1 MATEDDRPAPRSMAD
16 IVSDLRTL
24 TQSDG
29 SLHAISAIIYRDW
42 VLTVDTVEARV
53 TDDPAQRWSTD
64 KLNTNE
70 LMLLLGLAVQSGSD
84 RIWSVLPSDQEF
96 AVKADKLL
104 RELHDRINEDSP
116 WIDRETGELADP
128 STVIGSIAREA
139 IYYGADGFYL
149 HQFREM
155 ARHRF
160 RADQEWM
167 LQSVG
172 ISIRPIVEIA
182 TYIGE
187 RITQQMDHSGQRKA
201 RGLLEPGE
209 HFGSLLIGKDS
220 LKKRFGWKL
229 DAFLAKFSTPAVN
242 ANLDFTDPFTVNMVS
257 IAPLIDMGDFIFV
270 PSQHRLFQSVY
281 ESPFY
286 WMIADKAYR
295 EVASDHRGSFLED
308 TATHLLRKVFG
319 EGHVHQNVTLYQGK
333 NIGGEIDVLVAY
345 GEFVIVGQAKSK
357 RVSLKARA
365 GDKEALETDFK
376 GAIQDPYEQALSC
389 AELIA
394 NGARCVTADG
404 RALEFPTLP
413 RVFPMVLLSD
423 HFPAATQLSGIL
435 LKRFDETPPVIWDL
449 GFLDCVTR
457 VLASPIEVIF
467 YLQARSQH
475 FDKVVSD
482 SEFNFLG
489 YHIGSK
495 LAMPDDVDWM
505 MLERD
510 FATVVDDF
518 MIAADLGIDA
528 QRPLGVLEQLDI
540 PVISE
545 LFGVLKNGDPEL
557 AGVVVDL
564 YDFSGAALADLSAT
578 ILDMREEVRKTGKA
592 LKAFSIPTATGGLT
606 YVVTNKRDANAIRS
620 AELLGAMH
628 KYDTKSS
635 RWYVI
640 VDSIDTDLPVDGLL
654 PLIWPWVEDED
665 QAERSK
671 KVGAMFKS
679 RQVAVKVGDAA
690 RARAEVAAK
699 STDPD

>member
-1 MATEDDRPAPRSMAD
+1 MGE
-16 IVSDLRTL
+16 IVSDLRAL
-24 TQSDG
+24 AQGDG
-29 SLHAISAIIYRDW
+29 SLHAIAAIIYRDW
-42 VLTVDTVEARV
+42 VLTVNTVEARV
-53 TDDPAQRWSTD
+53 TDDPAGRWSTE

-70 LMLLLGLAVQSGSD
+70 LMLLLGLAVQSSSD
-84 RIWSVLPSDQEF
+84 RIWSILPSDDQF
-96 AVKADKLL
+96 AGKVDKLL
-104 RELHDRINEDSP
+104 RELHDRINEESP
-116 WIDRETGELADP
+116 WMDQETGVLAEP
-128 STVIGSIAREA
+128 SEVIGSIAREA
-139 IYYGADGFYL
+139 IYYGAEGFYL
-149 HQFREM
+149 HQFRDL

-160 RADQEWM
+160 RNDQEWM
-167 LQSVG
+167 LQNVG

-182 TYIGE
+182 TFIGE
-187 RITQQMDHSGQRKA
+187 RITQQMDYSGQRKA
-201 RGLLEPGE
+201 RGLLEAGE
-209 HFGSLLIGKDS
+209 PLGSLLISKKS
-220 LKKRFGWKL
+220 LTKRFGRKI

-242 ANLDFTDPFTVNMVS
+242 ANLNFIDPFSVNLVG
-257 IAPLIDMGDFIFV
+257 IAPLIDIGDFIFV

-286 WMIADKAYR
+286 WMIVDKEYR
-295 EVASDHRGSFLED
+295 QTASGHRGRFLEA
-308 TATHLLRKVFG
+308 TAARLLKRVFG
-319 EGHVHQNVTLYQGK
+319 AEHVHQNVTLYQGK
-333 NIGGEIDVLVAY
+333 NIAGEIDVLVTY

-376 GAIQDPYEQALSC
+376 GAVQDPYEQALSC

-394 NGARCVTADG
+394 YGARCVTNDG
-404 RALEFPTLP
+404 RTIDFPALP
-413 RVFPMVLLSD
+413 RLFPMVILSD
-423 HFPAATQLSGIL
+423 HFPAATQLSGML
-435 LKRFDETPPVIWDL
+435 LKRFDETPPAIWDL

-457 VLASPIEVIF
+457 ILASPVEVIF

-489 YHIGSK
+489 YHVRSK

-518 MIAADLGIDA
+518 MIAADLGIEA

-545 LFGVLKNGDPEL
+545 LFAVLRNGEPKL

-564 YDFSGAALADLSAT
+564 YDLSGAALADLSAT
-578 ILDMREEVRKTGKA
+578 ILDMRGEVRETGKA
-592 LKAFSIPTATGGLT
+592 LKAFSIQTATGGLT
-606 YVVTNKRDANAIRS
+606 YVVTSKRNANAARS

-628 KYDTKSS
+628 KYDTKSN

-640 VDSIDTDLPVDGLL
+640 VDSIETDLPVDGLL
-654 PLIWPWVEDED
+654 PLIWPWTEDED
-665 QAERSK
+665 EAARSK
-671 KVGAMFKS
+671 KVAAMFKS
-679 RQVAVKVGDAA
+679 RQEAVTIGEAAARRVKVERNQG
-690 RARAEVAAK
+690 
-699 STDPD
+699 

>member
-1 MATEDDRPAPRSMAD
+1 MAAEDDRPAPRPMTE
-16 IVSDLRTL
+16 IVSDLCTL
-24 TQSDG
+24 AQSGG
-29 SLHAISAIIYRDW
+29 SLHAISEIIYRDW
-42 VLTVDTVEARV
+42 VLMIDTVEARV
-53 TDDPAQRWSTD
+53 ADDPAQRWSTD

-84 RIWSVLPSDQEF
+84 RIWSVLPSDEKF
-96 AVKADKLL
+96 AGKVDKLL
-104 RELHDRINEDSP
+104 RELHDRVNEDSP
-116 WIDRETGELADP
+116 WIDRETGVLAET
-128 STVIGSIAREA
+128 SAVIGSIAREA

-149 HQFREM
+149 HQFRDL

-167 LQSVG
+167 LQNVG

-182 TYIGE
+182 TYIAE
-187 RITQQMDHSGQRKA
+187 RVTLQMDYSGQRRA
-201 RGLLEPGE
+201 RGTLEPGE
-209 HFGSLLIGKDS
+209 HFGSLLISKES
-220 LKKRFGWKL
+220 LRKRFGRKV

-242 ANLDFTDPFTVNMVS
+242 ANLDFTDPFTVNMAS
-257 IAPLIDMGDFIFV
+257 IAPLIDIGDHVFV
-270 PSQHRLFQSVY
+270 PSQHRLFQSVH

-295 EVASDHRGSFLED
+295 EIASGHRGRFLED
-308 TATHLLRKVFG
+308 TAAHLLRRVFG
-319 EGHVHQNVTLYQGK
+319 ADHVHQNVTLYQGK
-333 NIGGEIDVLVAY
+333 NIAGEIDVLVAY

-389 AELIA
+389 AELIRS
-394 NGARCVTADG
+394 GARCVTADG
-404 RALEFPTLP
+404 RTLEFPALP
-413 RVFPMVLLSD
+413 RLFPMVLLSD
-423 HFPAATQLSGIL
+423 HFPAATQLAGML

-457 VLASPIEVIF
+457 LLASPIEVIF

-475 FDKVVSD
+475 FEKVVSD

-489 YHIGSK
+489 YQIRSK
-495 LAMPDDVDWM
+495 LAMPSDVDWM
-505 MLERD
+505 MLDRD

-518 MIAADLGIDA
+518 MIAADLGIEA
-528 QRPLGVLEQLDI
+528 ERPLGVLEQLEI

-545 LFGVLKNGDPEL
+545 LFGVLKNGDPGL

-606 YVVTNKRDANAIRS
+606 YVVTRRRDANTVRS

-628 KYDTKSS
+628 KYETKNN

-640 VDSIDTDLPVDGLL
+640 VDSIETDLPVDGLL
-654 PLIWPWVEDED
+654 PLIWPWTEDED
-665 QAERSK
+665 EAARSK
-671 KVGAMFKS
+671 RVAEMFKS
-679 RQVAVKVGDAA
+679 RQVAVTVGEAA
-690 RARAEVAAK
+690 TRRKAAEK
-699 STDPD
+699 DKI

>member
-1 MATEDDRPAPRSMAD
+1 MTAESGRPAPRPMAE
-16 IVSDLRTL
+16 IVSVLRGL
-24 TQSDG
+24 VQSDG

-53 TDDPAQRWSTD
+53 TDDPAHRWSTE

-70 LMLLLGLAVQSGSD
+70 LMLLLGLAVQSASD
-84 RIWSVLPSDQEF
+84 GIWSLLPSDEGF
-96 AVKADKLL
+96 PDEVDKLL

-116 WIDRETGELADP
+116 WIDRETGELAEP
-128 STVIGSIAREA
+128 PEVIGSIAREA

-149 HQFREM
+149 HQFRDL

-160 RADQEWM
+160 RNDQEWL
-167 LQSVG
+167 LQNVG

-182 TYIGE
+182 TFIGE
-187 RITQQMDHSGQRKA
+187 RITRQMDYSGQRKA
-201 RGLLEPGE
+201 HGELEPGE
-209 HFGSLLIGKDS
+209 PFGSLLISKAT
-220 LKKRFGWKL
+220 LKKRFGRKL

-242 ANLDFTDPFTVNMVS
+242 ANREFISPFTVNAVG
-257 IAPLIDMGDFIFV
+257 IAPLIDIGDYIFV

-286 WMIADKAYR
+286 WMITDKTYR
-295 EVASDHRGSFLED
+295 AIASGHRGRFLED
-308 TATHLLRKVFG
+308 TAAHLLRRVFG
-319 EGHVHQNVTLYQGK
+319 ADHVHQNVTLYQGK
-333 NIGGEIDVLVAY
+333 NIAGEIDVLVAY

-365 GDKEALETDFK
+365 GDKEALETDFR

-389 AELIA
+389 AQLIR
-394 NGARCVTADG
+394 NGARCVTVDG
-404 RALEFPTLP
+404 RLLEFPMLP
-413 RVFPMVLLSD
+413 RLFPMVLLSD
-423 HFPAATQLSGIL
+423 HFPAATQLSGML

-457 VLASPIEVIF
+457 ILALPIEVIF
-467 YLQARSQH
+467 YLQARSQN

-489 YHIGSK
+489 YHIRSK

-518 MIAADLGIDA
+518 MIAADVGIEA
-528 QRPLGVLEQLDI
+528 QRPLGVLEQLEI

-545 LFGVLKNGDPEL
+545 LFGVLKNGDPGL

-564 YDFSGAALADLSAT
+564 YVFSGAALADLSAT
-578 ILDMREEVRKTGKA
+578 ILDMRDEVRRTAKA

-606 YVVTNKRDANAIRS
+606 YVVTRRRDANAARS

-628 KYDTKSS
+628 KYETKSA

-640 VDSIDTDLPVDGLL
+640 VDSVDTDFPVDGLL

-665 QAERSK
+665 EAARAK
-671 KVGAMFKS
+671 KVGEMFNS
-679 RQVAVKVGDAA
+679 RQQAVTIGELAA
-690 RARAEVAAK
+690 RRKEAEK
-699 STDPD
+699 GRS